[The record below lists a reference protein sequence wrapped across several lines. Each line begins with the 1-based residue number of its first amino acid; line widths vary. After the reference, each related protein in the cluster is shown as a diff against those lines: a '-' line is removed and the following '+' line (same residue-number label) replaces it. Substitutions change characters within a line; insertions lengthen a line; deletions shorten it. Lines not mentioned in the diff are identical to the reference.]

1 MSSSN
6 LTQAQKAFIAEHG
19 KIYRKRDGG
28 RFIAYYVVP
37 QHGIFEAQPLNT
49 ALLGLGE
56 SIITTLFR
64 YDSAKNQLTNG
75 ERLVRGFAPAGYA
88 TEKHSLAAI
97 ESKLLQQQPAPAA
110 PATSPPAAGAQLLL
124 DVEGDV
130 PIATTIGDILQHIAI
145 RYPTPHDWAALKTG
159 TLKANI
165 LAGAANGGSS
175 KLQRNVF
182 IVLKNAVSNNPYK
195 FFYRQLRCDRQ
206 RLRQC
211 CRISSCALPLF
222 DWALCKFKQNLCVS
236 GAAGTEKSYKCAVAA
251 LTIARISEYL
261 CRFKHMN
268 LVLFLRTEE
277 EEKMLKKLLTRGC
290 YKQIQPVS

>member
-37 QHGIFEAQPLNT
+37 SHNIFEAQPLNT
-49 ALLGLGE
+49 ALLELGE

-64 YDSAKNQLTNG
+64 YDSVKTELTNG

-88 TEKHSLAAI
+88 TEKPSLAAI
-97 ESKLLQQQPAPAA
+97 ESKLLQQPAPAA
-110 PATSPPAAGAQLLL
+110 PVASPPAAGAQPLL
-124 DVEGDV
+124 DVVGDV
-130 PIATTIGDILQHIAI
+130 PTATTTGPLLQHIAI
-145 RYPTPHDWAALKTG
+145 RYPTLQNWTALKND
-159 TLKANI
+159 TLKAKI
-165 LAGAANGGSS
+165 FAEAANGGSS

-182 IVLKNAVSNNPYK
+182 IVLKNAVSDNPYK